1 MSSKHCIKIKKR
13 PKCSNLLRKRKPIR
27 RWLKTTLR
35 PRMNSSR
42 KTMRLEEKLALPK
55 KSNKLRRVLKIS
67 LKRMRAYSNK
77 SSTLLWKRM
86 RKSWSN
92 NKRNKWLNKN
102 LKWKSITTRRSKKR
116 RSTWTQ
122 LFTPKSVTSKRSNST
137 PRRNLSS
144 NNLLRKIR
152 NSSNKQNSKLRANTN
167 KCSSKRKL
175 RSRAN
180 TIRCIKR
187 TSSCTTNRSLPIWQ
201 NRWTRSWPRNWHRR
215 INRIKLL

>member
-1 MSSKHCIKIKKR
+1 
-13 PKCSNLLRKRKPIR
+13 
-27 RWLKTTLR
+27 
-35 PRMNSSR
+35 MNSSR